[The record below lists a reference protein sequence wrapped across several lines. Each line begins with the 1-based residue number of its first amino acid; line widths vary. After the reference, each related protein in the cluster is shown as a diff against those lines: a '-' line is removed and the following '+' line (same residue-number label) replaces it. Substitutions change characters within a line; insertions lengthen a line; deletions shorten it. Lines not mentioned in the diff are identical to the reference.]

1 MALPIRELSEQ
12 SQERLEQLDKTV
24 ALKLEG
30 KSSEAL
36 DYLQSGVGKVT
47 MDKIREVTTN
57 MEGELKKKILES
69 DRESTSAYFNAIVL
83 DVSRIGRHKI
93 TLNRIQLAMIE
104 TIEHLI
110 EDYRQ
115 AQSNRVIEFDRSEIR
130 SELFAFA
137 DKTRIVQSVTNL
149 LHNACKFSQEDQP
162 IQVRVTRDRASTDQI
177 AISVT
182 DLGTGLEPC
191 DLDEIFLLFHQS
203 NVTIDRSQGGLGI
216 GLTLAKGLV
225 EMHGGTIRA
234 ASRGLGHGST
244 FTINLPLAELQAMRS
259 QNDNLGAG
267 RTSVSQSKP
276 KYRILAIDDWMDAL
290 LPLRVLIT
298 KAGHDF
304 AEAKDGQSGFDM
316 AVVYSPDIVLCDIGL
331 PGSMNGLDVA
341 RKFRL
346 HATLRSAYM
355 VALSGYSQPSDHVKS
370 AEAGFDFHVAKPINA
385 RVLNDLIDARPR
397 FPKATS
403 NSIQA

>member
-1 MALPIRELSEQ
+1 MKVALPISELSEQ

-115 AQSNRVIEFDRSEIR
+115 AQSNRVIEFDKSEIK
-130 SELFAFA
+130 SEIFVFA

-182 DLGTGLEPC
+182 D
-191 DLDEIFLLFHQS
+191 
-203 NVTIDRSQGGLGI
+203 
-216 GLTLAKGLV
+216 
-225 EMHGGTIRA
+225 
-234 ASRGLGHGST
+234 
-244 FTINLPLAELQAMRS
+244 
-259 QNDNLGAG
+259 
-267 RTSVSQSKP
+267 
-276 KYRILAIDDWMDAL
+276 
-290 LPLRVLIT
+290 
-298 KAGHDF
+298 
-304 AEAKDGQSGFDM
+304 
-316 AVVYSPDIVLCDIGL
+316 
-331 PGSMNGLDVA
+331 
-341 RKFRL
+341 
-346 HATLRSAYM
+346 
-355 VALSGYSQPSDHVKS
+355 
-370 AEAGFDFHVAKPINA
+370 
-385 RVLNDLIDARPR
+385 
-397 FPKATS
+397 
-403 NSIQA
+403 